1 MLRTLKFDRLS
12 VVKSILLFTS
22 INFVGTF
29 CCLLDVEVNLYSP
42 SLDIFAVHFQK
53 RILRRLVRLELDV
66 GKSFRLLGLP
76 VCRQSDGFDFSKS
89 SEPVSNIVFFKRV
102 RQAFDKKG
110 TTVVW
115 HLLSH
120 FDYRLS

>member
-1 MLRTLKFDRLS
+1 MLRTLKFYRLS

-22 INFVGTF
+22 INFVRTF

-66 GKSFRLLGLP
+66 GKSFRLLSLP

-89 SEPVSNIVFFKRV
+89 PEPISNIVFFKRV

-115 HLLSH
+115 HLLSY
-120 FDYRLS
+120 FNYSLS